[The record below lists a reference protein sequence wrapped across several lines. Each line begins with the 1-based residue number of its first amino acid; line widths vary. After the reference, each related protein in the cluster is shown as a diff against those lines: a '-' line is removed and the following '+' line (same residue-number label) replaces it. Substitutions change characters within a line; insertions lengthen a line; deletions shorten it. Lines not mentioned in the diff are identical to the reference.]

1 MSLVLVSDGFVGV
14 GKKRSSAHNNSFIMA
29 AAQASSF
36 AANKTDKEFTGES
49 TVQRKGLTFVHGFA
63 CSGETDARVYA
74 SAFSKGPF
82 LYPGEAMSPVYLS
95 LALQGGSVVVG

>member
-14 GKKRSSAHNNSFIMA
+14 GKEKSSLINNSFIMV

-36 AANKTDKEFTGES
+36 AAKKTDKEFTGES

-63 CSGETDARVYA
+63 CSEETFARVCA

-82 LYPGEAMSPVYLS
+82 IYPGEAMSPVYLS
-95 LALQGGSVVVG
+95 LAT